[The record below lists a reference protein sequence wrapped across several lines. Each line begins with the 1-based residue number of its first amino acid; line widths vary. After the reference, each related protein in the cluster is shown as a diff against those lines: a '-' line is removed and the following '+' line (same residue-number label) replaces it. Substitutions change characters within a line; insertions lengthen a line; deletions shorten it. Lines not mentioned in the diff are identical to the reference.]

1 MKNKEPLSFKEL
13 GQSDTQPSD
22 ATEAAKRLHES
33 MEAKKGEILGDQE
46 FLENL
51 LRQCVDAPDAFVREV
66 KGETSGAEKKVH
78 RHSLRGRTN
87 KTKLIVFL
95 SDVEKEQLDSLVRH
109 RGDRG
114 PSDLVNQLLCTA
126 LGALR
131 SI

>member
-33 MEAKKGEILGDQE
+33 MEASKGELLDDQQ
-46 FLENL
+46 FLEGL
-51 LRQCVDAPDAFVREV
+51 LRQCVDAPDAFVRELR
-66 KGETSGAEKKVH
+66 GETSGAEKKIE

-87 KTKLIVFL
+87 KTKFIVYL

-109 RGDRG
+109 RNDRG
-114 PSDLVNQLLCTA
+114 PSDLINQLLCTA
-126 LGALR
+126 LKALR

>member
-1 MKNKEPLSFKEL
+1 MKNKEPLSFEEL

-22 ATEAAKRLHES
+22 AAEAAKRLHAS
-33 MEAKKGEILGDQE
+33 MESKKGELLDDEQ

-51 LRQCVDAPDAFVREV
+51 LRRCVDAPDAFVREI
-66 KGETSGAEKKVH
+66 KGETSGAEKKIE

-87 KTKLIVFL
+87 KTKFIVYL
-95 SDVEKEQLDSLVRH
+95 SDVESEQLDSLVRH

-114 PSDLVNQLLCTA
+114 PSDLINQLLCTV
-126 LGALR
+126 LKALR